1 MGEAISK
8 NNVDYDSF
16 IESAKKS
23 LLHFQE
29 TGLHITHEEFSAW
42 VQAIQKNPK
51 IPIPA
56 CHI

>member
-1 MGEAISK
+1 MQVTNKIDEETHEEIAK
-8 NNVDYDSF
+8 
-16 IESAKKS
+16 ESRK
-23 LLHFQE
+23 HYQE

-51 IPIPA
+51 TPMPA